1 MYSEEHHE
9 LFTERSAAFREGGQ
23 INSDREGLGFAA
35 HTEMQSQWV
44 QPCEGQ
50 RCSVRSADATLPEI
64 IRILLVKTVTVK
76 TY

>member
-35 HTEMQSQWV
+35 HTEMQSQ
-44 QPCEGQ
+44 
-50 RCSVRSADATLPEI
+50 
-64 IRILLVKTVTVK
+64 
-76 TY
+76 